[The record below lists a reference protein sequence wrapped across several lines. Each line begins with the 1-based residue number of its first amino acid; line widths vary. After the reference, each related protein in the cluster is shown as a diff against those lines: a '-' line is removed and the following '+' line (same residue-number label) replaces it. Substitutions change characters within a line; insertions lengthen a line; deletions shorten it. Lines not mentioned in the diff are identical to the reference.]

1 MNKSRS
7 TSKSMGKKTSAG
19 MPEGGEIRKLRFAFF
34 GAGFF
39 ARFQM
44 AAWRELD
51 GAECVALFNR
61 TRVKGEAFAE
71 EFGIPKVYD
80 DPEELFRR
88 ETLDFVDL
96 CTNPFTLPRFVKMA
110 AAHRVPVI
118 SQKPMAPSVA
128 IGEELVKTCAKAG
141 IPYFIHENW
150 RWQTQ
155 LRQFKSVLDSGDIGT
170 PFRARITH
178 VSGYP
183 VFINEP
189 TLKDLENFIL
199 TDMGTHILDIARFYF
214 GEPERLYCQI
224 HQVHPNIK
232 GEDVA
237 TVMLLANGGKTTVTC
252 ELAYPEN
259 YYEHDVRPQSLVF
272 VEGDKGTA
280 EVAADYWIRVTTR
293 DGTHSRRY
301 PPISYRWADA
311 DHRVVEAS
319 IVTCHAGFLQA
330 FRGEGAPETTGEDNL
345 KTLKLVYAC
354 YDSARSGEAVRLQ

>member
-1 MNKSRS
+1 M
-7 TSKSMGKKTSAG
+7 SKSKSKTKRTGAG
-19 MPEGGEIRKLRFAFF
+19 MREGGEIKRLRFAFF
-34 GAGFF
+34 GAGYW

-44 AAWRELD
+44 AGWRELD

-61 TRVKGEAFAE
+61 TRAKGEAFAE
-71 EFGIPKVYD
+71 EFGIPNVYD
-80 DPEELFRR
+80 DPEELFQR
-88 ETLDFVDL
+88 EKVDFVDL
-96 CTNPFTLPRFVKMA
+96 CTNPFTLPRFVKLA

-128 IGEELVKTCAKAG
+128 IGEELVKACADAG
-141 IPYFIHENW
+141 VPYYIHENW
-150 RWQTQ
+150 RWQVQ

-189 TLKDLENFIL
+189 TLNDLENFIL
-199 TDMGTHILDIARFYF
+199 TDMGTHILDIVRLYF
-214 GEPERLYCQI
+214 GEPESLYCQI

-252 ELAYPEN
+252 EMAYPEN
-259 YYEHDVRPQSLVF
+259 YYEHDVWPQSLVF

-280 EVAADYWIRVTTR
+280 EVGADYWIRITTR

-301 PPISYRWADA
+301 PPVSYSWANP
-311 DHRVVEAS
+311 DHRAVEAS
-319 IVTCHAGFLQA
+319 IVACHASFLRA
-330 FRGEGAPETTGEDNL
+330 FRGEGTAETTGEDNL

-354 YDSARSGEAVRLQ
+354 YESARSGKAVRLQ